1 MTKPPS
7 LVTVIVI
14 DTNFIPRQ
22 GLTAHGVG
30 KPSVHSHQIP
40 PLLPPPLLGIM
51 MGLWPIAPR
60 DVSVGRTAHMRF
72 LASIYTPTGN
82 RRLNEL
88 IGFLLCVSALLLFL
102 ALASYSPLDPSLN
115 SASVLTGTH
124 AARNWIGVVGAL
136 ISDLALQFF
145 GIGAFLLPVFPA
157 MLGMRWFG
165 SRKVQSPIA
174 KSLGGI
180 WLVMFVPAMLAL
192 LPGHLRWMNVIPIE
206 GLMGRVVGD
215 MLIHYL
221 NVAGAYIVCASVLAV
236 ALYLSTAFSF
246 SSIRLW
252 APTRFAWVTALW
264 NRYLDWQEE
273 RAKRRQQKELENR
286 RISKPVVKTQLIP
299 SRQAGAEPTVQARV
313 APEPRRTGIERMLGP
328 EVVEDVPAATGGILP
343 ESLAAV
349 ESAIDPQVTQRAD
362 SDHKAKTTM
371 PRIAGGY
378 KLPSS
383 SLLQR
388 ADEQQT
394 VDADELKL
402 LAQVLTEK
410 YAEFDVHG
418 QITQIN
424 PGPVVTTFEFKP
436 DAGIKYSR
444 ITNLTDDLCLAL
456 KAESILIERMA
467 GKSTVGIQV
476 PNREREIIWL
486 RENIE
491 SQEFMGQKSKLTM
504 ALGKDIN
511 GRIVVADLAGM
522 PHLLIAGSTGAG
534 KSVAINAFIM
544 SILYKATPDQVR
556 LILVDPKRLELGNY
570 EGVPHLY
577 TPIITEPKLAA
588 NALRNAVREMERRLK
603 LLAAKGVRNIDQYNR
618 LFDSATPS
626 LFEEDSDDKPIPYI
640 VIIIDELADLMMLDS
655 SNVEESI
662 TRLAQMARAVGIH
675 LVLATQRPSVDV
687 ITGLIKANFPAR
699 ISFRVA
705 TKVDSRTILDAN
717 GAEALLGKGD
727 MLYLPSGSARVHRL
741 HAPLVTEKEISAV
754 VEFWKQQGTA
764 EYQQQFLEVPK
775 DERETSAGGST
786 GEGSDSGGED
796 DPLYQDAVK
805 LVVEFGKASTSLL
818 QRRLRIGYGR
828 AAHLIDLM
836 EQDGIVGAADG
847 PKPREVLKRPDWIS
861 EIEETAR

>member
-1 MTKPPS
+1 M
-7 LVTVIVI
+7 
-14 DTNFIPRQ
+14 DY
-22 GLTAHGVG
+22 
-30 KPSVHSHQIP
+30 
-40 PLLPPPLLGIM
+40 
-51 MGLWPIAPR
+51 
-60 DVSVGRTAHMRF
+60 
-72 LASIYTPTGN
+72 LASIFTPTGN

-88 IGFLLCVSALLLFL
+88 IGFLMCVSALLLFL
-102 ALASYSPLDPSLN
+102 ALASYSALDPSWN
-115 SASVLTGTH
+115 SASVLTGSH
-124 AARNWIGVVGAL
+124 AARNWIGVVGAFTADML
-136 ISDLALQFF
+136 LQFF
-145 GIGAFLLPVFPA
+145 GIGAFLLVIFPT
-157 MLGMRWFG
+157 MLGMRWFR
-165 SRKVQSPIA
+165 SLQVQSPLA

-180 WLVMFVPAMLAL
+180 WLVMFIPAMLAL
-192 LPGHLRWMNVIPIE
+192 LPGHLRWMHVIPIE
-206 GLMGRVVGD
+206 GLLGRVVGD
-215 MLIHYL
+215 VLIHYL
-221 NVAGAYIVCASVLAV
+221 NLVGAYIVCGTVLAV

-246 SSIRLW
+246 SAIRLW
-252 APTRFAWVTALW
+252 APTRFAFVTALW
-264 NRYLDWQEE
+264 NRYQDWQGE
-273 RAKRRQQKELENR
+273 RAKKRQQKELDQR
-286 RISKPVVKTQLIP
+286 RISKPVVKTQLIQSRP
-299 SRQAGAEPTVQARV
+299 SSPA
-313 APEPRRTGIERMLGP
+313 APESAEPRRTGIERML
-328 EVVEDVPAATGGILP
+328 EEDTPKSEIRSASATGGILA
-343 ESLAAV
+343 EAV
-349 ESAIDPQVTQRAD
+349 AIDHRQTNDEATETLADPEVTARAD
-362 SDHKAKTTM
+362 SGNKAKTTM

-378 KLPSS
+378 KLPPS

-388 ADEQQT
+388 PDEHQQ

-410 YAEFDVHG
+410 YAEFEIHG

-436 DAGIKYSR
+436 EAGIKYSR
-444 ITNLTDDLCLAL
+444 ITNLCDDLCLAL

-476 PNREREIIWL
+476 PNRQREIIWL

-491 SQEFMGQKSKLTM
+491 SQEFMGSKSKMTIAM
-504 ALGKDIN
+504 GKDIN
-511 GRIVVADLAGM
+511 GRIVTADLAGM

-534 KSVAINAFIM
+534 KSVAINAMIM

-618 LFDSATPS
+618 LFDQNGTPS
-626 LFEEDSDDKPIPYI
+626 LFAEESDEKPIPYI

-699 ISFRVA
+699 VSFRVA

-741 HAPLVTEKEISAV
+741 HAAFVTEKEIAAV
-754 VEFWKQQGTA
+754 VEFWKAQGLA
-764 EYQQQFLEVPK
+764 EYQQQFLDPPK
-775 DERETSAGGST
+775 GEREAGA
-786 GEGSDSGGED
+786 EGSGEPGADGEPED
-796 DPLYQDAVK
+796 DPMFGDAVK

-861 EIEETAR
+861 EIEETTR

>member
-1 MTKPPS
+1 MKYFSQIFAP
-7 LVTVIVI
+7 
-14 DTNFIPRQ
+14 TNN
-22 GLTAHGVG
+22 
-30 KPSVHSHQIP
+30 K
-40 PLLPPPLLGIM
+40 
-51 MGLWPIAPR
+51 
-60 DVSVGRTAHMRF
+60 
-72 LASIYTPTGN
+72 
-82 RRLNEL
+82 RLNEL
-88 IGFLLCVSALLLFL
+88 IGFVLCISGLLLFL
-102 ALASYSPLDPSLN
+102 ALASYSSLDPSFN
-115 SASVLTGTH
+115 SASVLTGSQS
-124 AARNWIGVVGAL
+124 ARNWVGLVGA
-136 ISDLALQFF
+136 IVSDLLLQGL
-145 GIGAFLLPVFPA
+145 GIAAFLVPVF
-157 MLGMRWFG
+157 LGALGARWFR
-165 SRKVQSPIA
+165 SRKVTSPIA
-174 KSLGGI
+174 KSLGAI
-180 WLVMFVPAMLAL
+180 WLLIFVPALLAL
-192 LPGHLRWMNVIPIE
+192 MPGHVRWMGVIPME
-206 GLMGRVVGD
+206 GLAGRIVGD
-215 MLIHYL
+215 VLIHYL
-221 NVAGAYIVCASVLAV
+221 NPAGAYIVCATILAI
-236 ALYLSTAFSF
+236 ALYLTTAFSF
-246 SSIRLW
+246 ASLRVW
-252 APTRFAWVTALW
+252 APTRFAFVVAIW
-264 NRYLDWQEE
+264 NRYRDWQEN
-273 RAKRRQQKELENR
+273 RAKKKMQKELEKR
-286 RISKPVVKTQLIP
+286 RATRPTVTAQLIP
-299 SRQAGAEPTVQARV
+299 ARPAAPPAPSYATEPVRVTGIDRMTAVSRGEEHDPEPQPRP
-313 APEPRRTGIERMLGP
+313 APEAIIP
-328 EVVEDVPAATGGILP
+328 DV
-343 ESLAAV
+343 AV
-349 ESAIDPQVTQRAD
+349 AERAD
-362 SDHKAKTTM
+362 TGAKPKTTL
-371 PRIAGGY
+371 PRIAAGGF
-378 KLPSS
+378 KLPPS

-388 ADEQQT
+388 PDGQQAI
-394 VDADELKL
+394 DADELKL

-410 YAEFDVHG
+410 YSEFDVHG
-418 QITQIN
+418 QVTQIN

-436 DAGIKYSR
+436 EAGIKYSR

-491 SQEFMGQKSKLTM
+491 SSEFIGTKSKLTL

-511 GRIVVADLAGM
+511 GRIVTADLAGM

-534 KSVAINAFIM
+534 KSVAINAMIM

-570 EGVPHLY
+570 EGVPHLF

-603 LLAAKGVRNIDQYNR
+603 LLAEKGVRNMEQYNK
-618 LFDSATPS
+618 LFDDEGTRS
-626 LFEEDSDDKPIPYI
+626 LFGEDSEDRPLPYI

-655 SNVEESI
+655 GNVEESV

-741 HAPLVTEKEISAV
+741 HAPFVTEKEIAAV
-754 VEFWKQQGTA
+754 VEFWKSQGLA
-764 EYQQQFLEVPK
+764 EYEEKFLQVPK
-775 DERETSAGGST
+775 DERAP
-786 GEGSDSGGED
+786 GEGGPAGEEGEEGN
-796 DPLYQDAVK
+796 DPLYNDAVR

-836 EQDGIVGAADG
+836 ERDGIVGAADG

-861 EIEETAR
+861 EVEESMR

>member
-1 MTKPPS
+1 
-7 LVTVIVI
+7 
-14 DTNFIPRQ
+14 
-22 GLTAHGVG
+22 
-30 KPSVHSHQIP
+30 
-40 PLLPPPLLGIM
+40 
-51 MGLWPIAPR
+51 
-60 DVSVGRTAHMRF
+60 MRL
-72 LASIYTPTGN
+72 LASIFSPTGN

-88 IGFLLCVSALLLFL
+88 IGFLLGVSALLLFL

-124 AARNWIGVVGAL
+124 VARNWIGVVGAV
-136 ISDLALQFF
+136 ISDLMLQFF
-145 GIGAFLLPVFPA
+145 GIGAFLLPVFFSV
-157 MLGMRWFG
+157 MGIRWFA

-180 WLVMFVPAMLAL
+180 WLVVFVPALLAL
-192 LPGHLRWMNVIPIE
+192 LPGHLRWFNVIPIE
-206 GLMGRVVGD
+206 GLLGRIVGD
-215 MLIHYL
+215 VLIHYL
-221 NVAGAYIVCASVLAV
+221 NLAGAYIVCATVLAV

-246 SSIRLW
+246 SSIQLW
-252 APTRFAWVTALW
+252 APTRFAFVTALW
-264 NRYLDWQEE
+264 NRYQDWREE
-273 RAKRRQQKELENR
+273 RIKRHQQKELDKR

-299 SRQAGAEPTVQARV
+299 SRPGAAVSEPTVQPRV
-313 APEPRRTGIERMLGP
+313 AAEPRRTGIERTLEP
-328 EVVEDVPAATGGILP
+328 DAESTSTGGILA
-343 ESLAAV
+343 ESLAGIGGADR
-349 ESAIDPQVTQRAD
+349 EASAALSMTGDPEVMQRGD
-362 SDHKAKTTM
+362 GDHRAKTTM
-371 PRIAGGY
+371 PKIAGGY

-388 ADEQQT
+388 PDEQQV
-394 VDADELKL
+394 VDADELKV

-410 YAEFDVHG
+410 YAEFDIHG

-491 SQEFMGQKSKLTM
+491 SQEFLGQKSKLTM

-618 LFDSATPS
+618 LFDSGTPS
-626 LFEEDSDDKPIPYI
+626 LFEEESDDKPIPYI

-741 HAPLVTEKEISAV
+741 HAPLVTEKEIAAV
-754 VEFWKQQGTA
+754 VEFWKAQGSA
-764 EYQQQFLEVPK
+764 EYQQQFLEAPR
-775 DERETSAGGST
+775 DEREGGSS
-786 GEGSDSGGED
+786 GSDGAEGSENSAEN
-796 DPLYQDAVK
+796 DPVYMDAVK

-861 EIEETAR
+861 EIEETMR

>member
-1 MTKPPS
+1 
-7 LVTVIVI
+7 
-14 DTNFIPRQ
+14 
-22 GLTAHGVG
+22 
-30 KPSVHSHQIP
+30 
-40 PLLPPPLLGIM
+40 
-51 MGLWPIAPR
+51 
-60 DVSVGRTAHMRF
+60 MRF
-72 LASIYTPTGN
+72 LTSIFTPTGN

-115 SASVLTGTH
+115 SASVLTGSH

-136 ISDLALQFF
+136 ISDLTLQFF
-145 GIGAFLLPVFPA
+145 GIGAFLLPIFPF
-157 MLGMRWFG
+157 MLGVRWFA
-165 SRKVQSPIA
+165 SRKIQSPIA
-174 KSLGGI
+174 KSLGGT
-180 WLVMFVPAMLAL
+180 WLVVFVPALLAL
-192 LPGHLRWMNVIPIE
+192 LPGNFRWMHVVPIE
-206 GLMGRVVGD
+206 GLLGRVVGD
-215 MLIHYL
+215 ALIHYL

-246 SSIRLW
+246 SSIQLW
-252 APTRFAWVTALW
+252 VPTRFAFVTALW
-264 NRYLDWQEE
+264 NRYQDWQEE
-273 RAKRRQQKELENR
+273 RAKRRQQKELDKR
-286 RISKPVVKTQLIP
+286 RVSKPVVKTQLIP
-299 SRQAGAEPTVQARV
+299 SRQPAAADPMVQARV
-313 APEPRRTGIERMLGP
+313 APEPRRTGIERMLDP
-328 EVVEDVPAATGGILP
+328 ESTEVANAPATGGILP
-343 ESLAAV
+343 ASLAALEAPV
-349 ESAIDPQVTQRAD
+349 DPEVTQRAD

-388 ADEQQT
+388 PDEQQA

-410 YAEFDVHG
+410 YAEFEVHG

-491 SQEFMGQKSKLTM
+491 SQEFMGSKSKLTM
-504 ALGKDIN
+504 AMGKDIN
-511 GRIVVADLAGM
+511 GRIVTADLNGM
-522 PHLLIAGSTGAG
+522 PHLLIAGSTGSG

-618 LFDSATPS
+618 LFDNGGTPS

-741 HAPLVTEKEISAV
+741 HAPLVTEKEIAAV
-754 VEFWKQQGTA
+754 VEFWKQQGSA
-764 EYQQQFLEVPK
+764 EYQQQFLEAPK
-775 DERETSAGGST
+775 DEREAGSG
-786 GEGSDSGGED
+786 GDGVEGSGGAED

-861 EIEETAR
+861 EIEETMR

>member
-1 MTKPPS
+1 M
-7 LVTVIVI
+7 
-14 DTNFIPRQ
+14 DY
-22 GLTAHGVG
+22 
-30 KPSVHSHQIP
+30 
-40 PLLPPPLLGIM
+40 
-51 MGLWPIAPR
+51 
-60 DVSVGRTAHMRF
+60 
-72 LASIYTPTGN
+72 LASVFTPTGN

-88 IGFLLCVSALLLFL
+88 VGFLMCVSALLLFL
-102 ALASYSPLDPSLN
+102 ALASYSPLDPSWN
-115 SASVLTGTH
+115 SASVLTGSH
-124 AARNWIGVVGAL
+124 AARNWIGVVGAFAADML
-136 ISDLALQFF
+136 LQFF
-145 GIGAFLLPVFPA
+145 GVGAFLLVIFPA
-157 MLGMRWFG
+157 MLGIRWFR
-165 SRKVQSPIA
+165 SMTVRAPMA

-180 WLVMFVPAMLAL
+180 WLAMFVPAMLAL
-192 LPGHLRWMNVIPIE
+192 LPGRLRWQNVIPVE
-206 GLMGRVVGD
+206 GLLGRVVGD
-215 MLIHYL
+215 FMIHYL
-221 NVAGAYIVCASVLAV
+221 NLVGAYIVCATVLAV

-246 SSIRLW
+246 SAIQLW
-252 APTRFAWVTALW
+252 APTRFAFVTALW
-264 NRYLDWQEE
+264 NRYKDWQED
-273 RAKRRQQKELENR
+273 RAKRRQQKDLEQR

-299 SRQAGAEPTVQARV
+299 SRP
-313 APEPRRTGIERMLGP
+313 APVLQTSTPYEARRTGIERML
-328 EVVEDVPAATGGILP
+328 EDDTPKAVAATGGILAEPLGADSGRDSAAEAIAEP
-343 ESLAAV
+343 EVAAP
-349 ESAIDPQVTQRAD
+349 EVTERAD
-362 SDHKAKTTM
+362 SGHKAKTTM

-388 ADEQQT
+388 PDEQQQ

-410 YAEFDVHG
+410 YAEFEIHG

-436 DAGIKYSR
+436 EAGIKYSR
-444 ITNLTDDLCLAL
+444 ITNLCDDLCLAL

-476 PNREREIIWL
+476 PNRQREIIWL

-491 SQEFMGQKSKLTM
+491 SQEFMGSKSKMTIAM
-504 ALGKDIN
+504 GKDIN
-511 GRIVVADLAGM
+511 GRIVTADLAGM

-534 KSVAINAFIM
+534 KSVAINAMIM

-618 LFDSATPS
+618 LFTDNDTPS
-626 LFEEDSDDKPIPYI
+626 LFDEGSDEKPIPYI

-699 ISFRVA
+699 VSFRVA

-741 HAPLVTEKEISAV
+741 HAAFVTEKEIAAV
-754 VEFWKQQGTA
+754 VEFWKAQGTA
-764 EYQQQFLEVPK
+764 EYQQQFLDPPK
-775 DERETSAGGST
+775 GEREAGADGSN
-786 GEGSDSGGED
+786 GESGAEGEAED
-796 DPLYQDAVK
+796 DPMYGDAVK

-818 QRRLRIGYGR
+818 QRRLRVGYGR

-861 EIEETAR
+861 EIEETTR